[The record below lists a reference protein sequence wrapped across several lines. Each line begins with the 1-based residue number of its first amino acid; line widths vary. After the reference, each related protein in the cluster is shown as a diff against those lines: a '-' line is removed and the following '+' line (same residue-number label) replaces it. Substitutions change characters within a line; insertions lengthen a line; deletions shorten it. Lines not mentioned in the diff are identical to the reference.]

1 MVNLKE
7 NAPEEVLKE
16 MTLEEKAA
24 LTTGGLPYGTASVER
39 LGIPH
44 ALTNDSMAGINFR
57 QLFANYVAM
66 ETGENILLS
75 LRRCEKILQQLR
87 TQHKIV
93 PEELD
98 EESMVAYEAI
108 KKHLGDHVE
117 KAYQVTSFPA
127 GNLLGATW
135 NPEIAFECAEA
146 LAREFD
152 AFGDDVVITPNVN
165 IQRDPLG
172 GRLFESYSEDP
183 CVTAA
188 MGTEFVKGIQEVG
201 LLADPKHFSANNHEK
216 ERKGIN
222 VHVSERALREIY
234 FPGFEACVKKGKAK
248 TIMSAYNRLNGTAC
262 SANHVLLT
270 DILRK
275 EWGFDGI
282 VISDWG
288 GVYSPVEAIKAGN
301 DLEMPE
307 IGNRQLIYDAL
318 KDGRLSMEE
327 LDTVVLRI
335 LKALKEM
342 PCMKGH
348 RYFEIDPSYSR
359 KAARTAVQEGIVLL
373 KNNGVLPLT
382 PAAAVDLVGEGVES
396 LLECG
401 AGSAEVLREKSESL
415 FSCMQKAADKNAV
428 RKQEDIAS
436 SDAEYVLAVGRSR
449 GQEGTDRKAMLL
461 DDPDQEEVTRI
472 LTEAKKCGKK
482 TILVLN
488 IAGPVDIREYEQNA
502 DAILCLFIPGCQGA
516 PALTDV
522 LYGTVNPSGKLAITF
537 PKKYVDCPTYGNF
550 PGYNSEV
557 WYGEGI
563 YVGYRY
569 YDTKEVEPQYPFGY
583 GLSYTAFRIHDLRP
597 EKTVFSEEKI
607 RFDVDVT
614 NTGMLAGKEVVQV
627 YIHHENP
634 TLQKPYQELKAFRKA
649 EVQPGETVTVHFEL
663 SFEDFASFD
672 EKLHAFVVEP
682 GMYTLRVGNS
692 SRGIQEECRIA
703 LKGPDPYG
711 YSESTGIASVWADER
726 FRKLYLQYFDSR
738 CSIHNYNDLLGYTP
752 DYPVGKAIRERVSGE
767 TYSSEEEKERA
778 VAEFFDRLA
787 RLDLGKITETV
798 KE

>member
-7 NAPEEVLKE
+7 NTPEEVLKE

-98 EESMVAYEAI
+98 EESKIAYEAI
-108 KKHLGDHVE
+108 KKHLNNHVE

-135 NPEIAFECAEA
+135 NPEMAFQCAEA
-146 LAREFD
+146 LTREFD
-152 AFGDDVVITPNVN
+152 AFEDDVVITPNIN

-183 CVTAA
+183 YVTAE
-188 MGTEFVKGIQEVG
+188 MGTEFVKGIQAVG
-201 LLADPKHFSANNHEK
+201 LLANPKHFSANNHEK

-262 SANHVLLT
+262 SANRELLT

-275 EWGFDGI
+275 EWGFEGI

-318 KDGRLSMEE
+318 KNGNLSMEE

-342 PCMKGH
+342 PCIKGH
-348 RYFEIDPSYSR
+348 RYSDIDQAYSR
-359 KAARTAVQEGIVLL
+359 RAARTAVQEGIVLL
-373 KNNGVLPLT
+373 KNNEVLPLT
-382 PAAAVDLVGEGVES
+382 TAAGVNLVGEGVDS

-415 FSCMQKAADKNAV
+415 FLCMQKVADKNSI
-428 RKQEDIAS
+428 REKENIAS
-436 SDAEYVLAVGRSR
+436 TDAEYVLVVGRSSGR
-449 GQEGTDRKAMLL
+449 EGADRESMLL
-461 DDPDQEEVTRI
+461 DDPDQEEVTSI
-472 LTEAKKCGKK
+472 LREAKQYGKK

-488 IAGPVDIREYEQNA
+488 IAGPVDVRAYEQDA

-522 LYGTVNPSGKLAITF
+522 LYGKVNPSGKLAITF

-550 PGYNSEV
+550 PGYNAQV

-569 YDTKEVEPQYPFGY
+569 YDIKEIEPQYPFGY
-583 GLSYTAFRIHDLRP
+583 GLSYTNFQIHDLKL
-597 EKTVFSEEKI
+597 EKKSFSDEKVC
-607 RFDVDVT
+607 FDVAVT
-614 NTGMLAGKEVVQV
+614 NIGKMTGKEVVQV

-634 TLQKPYQELKAFRKA
+634 TLQKPYQELKAFRKV
-649 EVQPGETVTVHFEL
+649 EVRPGETVIVHFEL
-663 SFEDFASFD
+663 AFEDFASFD

-682 GMYTLRVGNS
+682 GMYLLRVGNS
-692 SRGIQEECRIA
+692 SRGIQQECRIA

-711 YSESTGIASVWADER
+711 YSESTRIASVWADER
-726 FRKLYLQYFDSR
+726 CRELYLQYFDTY

-752 DYPVGKAIRERVSGE
+752 DYPVGKAIRERVPEES
-767 TYSSEEEKERA
+767 YSSGEEKEQA
-778 VAEFFDRLA
+778 IAEFFEKLS
-787 RLDLGKITETV
+787 RLDLGKTTERA